1 MCFERLLFHN
11 QFKTHIKHYTTPMT
25 NNKTCELVWEN
36 CLTVIKDNVNA
47 QSFKTWFEPIKP
59 IKLESNVLTIQVPSQ
74 FFYEWLEEHYVTLL
88 RKTIKRELGNEA
100 RLEYQIVIDN
110 NSNHNPY
117 TINIPTYSSPSSK
130 NPEVAAPLI
139 LGNPIKNPFVIPGLR
154 KVHIESQLN
163 PNYTFETFVEG
174 DCNRLSRSAGF
185 AVANKPGG
193 TSFNPLVIYGGVGLG
208 KTHLAQAIGNLVKQ
222 NNSAK
227 TVLYVSSEKFAN
239 QFIDSVKNNGV
250 NDFIHFYQLID
261 VLIMD
266 DVQFFANKERTQDI
280 FFHIFNHLHQSGKQ
294 LILTSDRPPRDLE
307 GMEERLLSRFKWGLS
322 ADLGTPDF
330 ETRIAILEKKMYN
343 DGIELPREVVEFV
356 AYNISSNI
364 RELEGALISLL
375 AQASLNKKEIDIDL
389 AKKIVK
395 NFVKSISREVSIDY
409 IQKAVC
415 EYFEVLPDKL
425 KEKTRKRAVVQARQ
439 LSMYLAKNFT
449 KNSLK
454 VIGRHFGGRDHSTV
468 IHSCQAV
475 KDMMDT
481 DKDFKESVAELEKK
495 IQLSI
500 S

>member
-1 MCFERLLFHN
+1 M
-11 QFKTHIKHYTTPMT
+11 ITTT
-25 NNKTCELVWEN
+25 TKTCEHVWDN
-36 CLTVIKDNVNA
+36 CLKIFKDNVNA
-47 QSFKTWFEPIKP
+47 QSYKTWFEPIKP
-59 IKLESNVLTIQVPSQ
+59 VKIEGNILTIQVPSQ
-74 FFYEWLEEHYVTLL
+74 FFYEWLEEHYVSIL
-88 RKTIKRELGNEA
+88 RKTIKRELGNDA
-100 RLEYQIVIDN
+100 RLEYQIIVDN
-110 NSNHNPY
+110 NNNPSPY
-117 TINIPTYSSPSSK
+117 TVNIPTYSAPVSK
-130 NPEVAAPLI
+130 NPEVAAPLA
-139 LGNPIKNPFVIPGLR
+139 LGAPIKNPFIIPGLK
-154 KVHIESQLN
+154 KVNIDSQLN
-163 PNYTFETFVEG
+163 NAYTFDSFVEG
-174 DCNRLSRSAGF
+174 DCNRLARSAGY

-208 KTHLAQAIGNLVKQ
+208 KTHLAQAIGNMVKQ
-222 NNSAK
+222 NFANK
-227 TVLYVSSEKFAN
+227 TVLFVPSEKFTN
-239 QFIDSVKNNGV
+239 QFIDSLKNNGV

-261 VLIMD
+261 VLIVD
-266 DVQFFANKERTQDI
+266 DIQFFANKDRTQDI

-294 LILTSDRPPRDLE
+294 LILTSDRAPRDLE

-343 DGIELPREVVEFV
+343 DGIDLPREVVEFV
-356 AYNISSNI
+356 AYNISNNV

-375 AQASLNKKEIDIDL
+375 AQASLNRKEIDVEL

-415 EYFEVLPDKL
+415 EYFSVQPDKL
-425 KEKTRKRAVVQARQ
+425 KEKTRKRSVVQARQ

-481 DKDFKESVAELEKK
+481 DKEFRESVAELEKK
-495 IQLSI
+495 IQMSI